1 MDDSVNRV
9 ATRIKHWRGEASL
22 SLQQLANRSGVSP
35 STIHKIEH
43 HQTVPTIAVVLKLAA
58 GLGRHATELFDD
70 EDGTSTTIHIRARER
85 IGLITP
91 HGARVESLSADLD
104 ATEIGLWRMVQPP
117 GFSFGNHATGQVAGE
132 LILFL
137 EEGHLDVTVGER
149 SYSLETGD
157 SLHFEASS
165 AYEWKNH
172 SDRPVSILLTGN
184 LAGGLR
190 PSLLAQMRRVS
201 SPLSVSTESQRGC
214 GVSMAAAEA

>member
-1 MDDSVNRV
+1 VDDSVSRV
-9 ATRIKHWRGEASL
+9 ATRIKHWRSEASL

-58 GLGRHATELFDD
+58 GLGRHATELFDE
-70 EDGTSTTIHIRARER
+70 EDGTSSTIHIRAGDRV
-85 IGLITP
+85 GLITP
-91 HGARVESLSADLD
+91 HGARVEALSADLD
-104 ATEIGLWRMVQPP
+104 TTEIGLWRMVQPP
-117 GFSFGNHATGQVAGE
+117 GFSFGNHASGKVAGE

-137 EEGHLDVTVGER
+137 EEGHLDVTIGER
-149 SYSLETGD
+149 SYSLDAGD

-165 AYEWKNH
+165 AYEWKNS

-190 PSLLAQMRRVS
+190 PSLVAQMRRVGT
-201 SPLSVSTESQRGC
+201 PPRVSVESERDYR
-214 GVSMAAAEA
+214 VSLAAAEA